1 MRESGE
7 ALVKSLG
14 IGKGMR
20 VLDLGCGDGATAIP
34 AAQAGAEVVG
44 VDIARHLVAAGNARA
59 HALKLSNI
67 HFQEGDASNLANLE
81 SKSFDRVVSIFGAMF
96 VPRPFDVARE
106 MVCVPNPAARSSW
119 GTGYPATPP
128 WWRRFSGAR
137 PIRRHRRKTS
147 SAR

>member
-20 VLDLGCGDGATAIP
+20 VLDLGCCDGATAIP

-59 HALKLSNI
+59 
-67 HFQEGDASNLANLE
+67 
-81 SKSFDRVVSIFGAMF
+81 
-96 VPRPFDVARE
+96 PRPPVVQHSLPR
-106 MVCVPNPAARSSW
+106 
-119 GTGYPATPP
+119 G
-128 WWRRFSGAR
+128 
-137 PIRRHRRKTS
+137 
-147 SAR
+147 